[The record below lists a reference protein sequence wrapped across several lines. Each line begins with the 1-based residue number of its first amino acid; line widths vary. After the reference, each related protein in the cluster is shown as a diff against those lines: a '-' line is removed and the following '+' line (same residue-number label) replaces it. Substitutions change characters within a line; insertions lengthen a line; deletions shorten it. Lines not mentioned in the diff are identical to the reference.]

1 MEPVKEAI
9 VSYVEAMVNNWFSIY
24 GNEIMKSG
32 KLALQDLADQRQMI
46 EKYMNFA
53 KPVAEPKSGFVIYN
67 TKVTLN
73 DSKQNLLRDTVEKS
87 KLDLK
92 GSSNL
97 NAELKKSFTETA
109 HETKLAKVKEDHTN
123 NQKAPIAIK
132 EPVAEETS
140 RVKNRNYYKSV
151 RPRIDSGIR
160 NDKTVACPPT
170 QRAKKPAEVSV
181 SAERNAHNSTNSYRE
196 PKICTILK
204 PAFKK
209 VRLTVMS
216 SSSTEKEIKK
226 AYKAYEMETAKRNAS
241 NNRVKGVSIANH
253 FVKRNAI

>member
-97 NAELKKSFTETA
+97 NAELKKSLTETA

-132 EPVAEETS
+132 ESVAEETS

-160 NDKTVACPPT
+160 NDKTVAYPPT

-181 SAERNAHNSTNSYRE
+181 SAERNTHNSTNSHRE
-196 PKICTILK
+196 PKVCTILK

-241 NNRVKGVSIANH
+241 NNRVKGVSIVNH
-253 FVKRNAI
+253 LVKRNAI